1 MEENDILNAIVD
13 RRIIKAEWEDAG
25 ESVLIL
31 TLHDGLKVK
40 IDSVVD
46 VLHLESYVNI
56 RQIK

>member
-1 MEENDILNAIVD
+1 MGENDILNAIVD
-13 RRIIKAEWEDAG
+13 RRIVKAEWEDAG

-46 VLHLESYVNI
+46 ALHLESFVTI
-56 RQIK
+56 HQVK

>member
-13 RRIIKAEWEDAG
+13 RRIVKAEWEDAG

-46 VLHLESYVNI
+46 EIHLESFVTI
-56 RQIK
+56 HQVK